1 MFTSPFQTLPPLIID
16 QVLRYI
22 LLLPTGLHSVS
33 PFTISASNDD
43 IRPLYHTCH
52 AWRSAALT
60 LMFARCKAVLGET
73 VSFSLNLN
81 KSASHISN
89 SLDAHLTQYVKTIT
103 MNIDYTCIADGSV
116 LSRLESSYG
125 MLYFTNAHSLVVE
138 IRVGDSCHTGGLELS
153 GIAERTVQLIKDMT
167 PPLNNIRL
175 CIKDDAPESEGE
187 QYRQLQTLIQGL
199 TRTPLLS
206 HLELAHPCKQ
216 YIIESC
222 SPVCNLTT
230 LTCVWDKSCESLAH
244 IMHANANSLLEL
256 YISYAS
262 FDNLERLVVDE
273 HGYPVVYPH
282 LATLFF
288 RDIGTEANDYSPVLE
303 SVAPFPQLR
312 VFQSQIMYPF
322 GDDTVFRGNASSL
335 EDIYL
340 MGDYKIIKMLYGCGV
355 FAQGRLKS
363 LRKLMVADS
372 VVEIDNVDAVIGTYM
387 TVIDNVLPSLK
398 ELRALDADISNAL
411 IV

>member
-1 MFTSPFQTLPPLIID
+1 
-16 QVLRYI
+16 
-22 LLLPTGLHSVS
+22 
-33 PFTISASNDD
+33 
-43 IRPLYHTCH
+43 
-52 AWRSAALT
+52 
-60 LMFARCKAVLGET
+60 
-73 VSFSLNLN
+73 
-81 KSASHISN
+81 
-89 SLDAHLTQYVKTIT
+89 

-206 HLELAHPCKQ
+206 HLELVHPCKQ

-230 LTCVWDKSCESLAH
+230 LTS
-244 IMHANANSLLEL
+244 
-256 YISYAS
+256 
-262 FDNLERLVVDE
+262 
-273 HGYPVVYPH
+273 
-282 LATLFF
+282 
-288 RDIGTEANDYSPVLE
+288 NDYSPVLE